1 MRYLYIIGL
10 VVILISCKKHDD
22 AAEPNEYAA
31 KFIADLNQS
40 DTFRYE
46 TSIIYTDTLR
56 QIVDSTFHN
65 KKSDLERKLGL
76 ESLEDGYDSIQIRFS
91 YSIAIFD
98 EWVLIALRHNGIKW
112 TGEVSIIKEH
122 FSQEKETVDS
132 LSRKIRFDQP
142 KSGWIEF
149 INKLFDLQVL
159 VIEDQKIILNDEFA
173 SATDG
178 DGVFF
183 EIATPN
189 VYRNYG
195 YSNLDIQSKR
205 FWQVGN
211 VKVIKDIF
219 IDEFEELKKAD
230 IQITKN
236 FKQRTRNSRRE
247 RERKGKSEDKIKI
260 KEMTIEDSINK

>member
-10 VVILISCKKHDD
+10 VVILISCNEHDD

-46 TSIIYTDTLR
+46 TSIIFTDTLR
-56 QIVDSTFHN
+56 QIVDSTFYN
-65 KKSDLERKLGL
+65 KKSDLERRLGL

-91 YSIAIFD
+91 YSIGIFD
-98 EWVLIALRHNGIKW
+98 EWVLVALRHNRIKW

-122 FSQEKETVDS
+122 FNMEKETVGS

-142 KSGWIEF
+142 KSGWFEF
-149 INKLFDLQVL
+149 INKLFDLQIL
-159 VIEDQKIILNDEFA
+159 VIEDEKNILKDEIA
-173 SATDG
+173 SVTDG
-178 DGVFF
+178 DGVFL

-195 YSNLDIQSKR
+195 YSNLDIQPQR
-205 FWQVGN
+205 FWQVRN
-211 VKVIKDIF
+211 VKVIKDFF

-230 IQITKN
+230 IQVTKN
-236 FKQRTRNSRRE
+236 FMQRTLSARRGK
-247 RERKGKSEDKIKI
+247 ERKVKSEDKIRI